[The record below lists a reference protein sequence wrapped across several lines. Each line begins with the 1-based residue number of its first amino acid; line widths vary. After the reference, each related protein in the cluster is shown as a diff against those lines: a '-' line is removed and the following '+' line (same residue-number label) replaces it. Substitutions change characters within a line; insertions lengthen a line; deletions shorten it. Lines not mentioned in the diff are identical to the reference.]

1 VLLDRSDIA
10 LGRQGTLGK
19 HLKHNLRPQ
28 SRQKN
33 PHQVINSNR
42 HGLQRQRQ
50 PHVDNSSKEDAKHFK
65 YNQGQK
71 RFTNDS
77 KPTQHIR
84 KRLRAQH
91 IALASAQKEMDLI
104 NYLLKHLSVD
114 KLITAMKDRGFV
126 LASSHLLSTHFPQAQ
141 SHLNQPSSP
150 PHHVPAPHPPAHHV
164 TAPPQLHRHR
174 NAERER
180 EREKERERERQRGAA
195 STGTQARA
203 GPTTAPPLPLPGQVT
218 GPPLLTPFPIKGK
231 GAKKKTAAV

>member
-164 TAPPQLHRHR
+164 TAPPKLHRHR

-180 EREKERERERQRGAA
+180 ERERKRERERERERETEGRSQHRH
-195 STGTQARA
+195 TGTCRADHSSTSASARPSHRSSLA
-203 GPTTAPPLPLPGQVT
+203 HSLPY
-218 GPPLLTPFPIKGK
+218 
-231 GAKKKTAAV
+231 